1 MGIGP
6 AGLLVRDWV
15 VDFFL
20 NSFNALS
27 HGLIGY
33 IIPFLFVLTIV
44 VFFHELGHFL
54 VARWAGVKVLTFSL
68 GFGPELF
75 GFNDRHGTRWKVSA
89 IPLGGYVKFFGDESE
104 ASTPSADT
112 LQTMTAEERK
122 VSFHHKGVGAR
133 AAIVAA
139 GPIANFLLAIVILAA
154 LFTFFGKPSQ
164 TARVDSI
171 QENSAASAA
180 GFKPGDVVT
189 AINGDPIESFTDMQ
203 RIVSTKAGTPLVFT
217 IKRGDE
223 VVKLNGTPQL
233 REIKDSF
240 GNVHRVGILG
250 ITRATG
256 PGDTVTK
263 PVNPATAVWL
273 GVKETW
279 FVVDRTVAYIGGI
292 FTGRENADQVGGPIR
307 IAQISGQVAT
317 IGLSALIHLAAVLS
331 VSIGLLNLFPVPLL
345 DGGHLLFYAVEA
357 IRGKPLSERSQELGF
372 RVGLALVLMLML
384 FATYNDILHL
394 AAS

>member
-1 MGIGP
+1 MDF
-6 AGLLVRDWV
+6 LLH
-15 VDFFL
+15 
-20 NSFNALS
+20 SFSTLS

-33 IIPFLFVLTIV
+33 IVPFLFVLTIV

-54 VARWAGVKVLTFSL
+54 VARWVGVKVLTFSL

-89 IPLGGYVKFFGDESE
+89 IPLGGYVKFFGDDSE
-104 ASTPSADT
+104 ASTPSSEA
-112 LQTMTAEERK
+112 LKEMTDAERK
-122 VSFHHKGVGAR
+122 VSFHGKKVGPR

-139 GPIANFLLAIVILAA
+139 GPIANFLLAIVIFAA
-154 LFTFFGKPSQ
+154 LFTFFGKPNQS
-164 TARVDSI
+164 ARVDSV
-171 QENSAASAA
+171 QENSAAATA
-180 GFKPGDVVT
+180 GFKSGDVVT
-189 AINGDPIESFTDMQ
+189 AIDGSAIENFTDMQ
-203 RIVSTKAGTPLVFT
+203 RIVSIKAGTPLVFT
-217 IKRGDE
+217 VKRGDST
-223 VVKLNGTPQL
+223 VTLNGTPEL

-240 GNVHRVGILG
+240 GNVHRIGVLG
-250 ITRATG
+250 ITRATSA
-256 PGDTVTK
+256 GDTVSQ
-263 PVNPATAVWL
+263 PVDPATAVWL

-279 FVVDRTVAYIGGI
+279 FVIDRTISYIGGV

-345 DGGHLLFYAVEA
+345 DGGHLLFYVVEA
-357 IRGKPLSERSQELGF
+357 VRGYPLSDRAQELGF
-372 RVGLALVLMLML
+372 RVGLALVLMLMI

-394 AAS
+394 ASS

>member
-1 MGIGP
+1 M
-6 AGLLVRDWV
+6 
-15 VDFFL
+15 DFFL
-20 NSFNALS
+20 NGFNTLS

-89 IPLGGYVKFFGDESE
+89 IPLGGYVKFFGDDSE

-112 LQTMTAEERK
+112 LKTMTADERK
-122 VSFHHKGVGAR
+122 VSFHHKKVGPR

-139 GPIANFLLAIVILAA
+139 GPIANFLLAIVIFAA

-171 QENSAASAA
+171 QENSAAAAA
-180 GFKPGDVVT
+180 GFKSGDIVT
-189 AINGDPIESFTDMQ
+189 AINGDAIESFTEMQ
-203 RIVSTKAGTPLVFT
+203 RIVSTKAGVPLVFT
-217 IKRGDE
+217 VKRGDE

-233 REIKDSF
+233 REIKDTF

-256 PGDTVTK
+256 PGDVVTK

-279 FVVDRTVAYIGGI
+279 FVVDRTFSYIGGI

-345 DGGHLLFYAVEA
+345 DGGHLLFYAIEA
-357 IRGKPLSERSQELGF
+357 VRGKPLSERSQELGF

>member
-1 MGIGP
+1 
-6 AGLLVRDWV
+6 

-20 NSFNALS
+20 NGFNTLS

-89 IPLGGYVKFFGDESE
+89 IPLGGYVKFFGDDSE
-104 ASTPSADT
+104 ASTPSSET
-112 LQTMTAEERK
+112 LQTMTAEERS
-122 VSFHHKGVGAR
+122 VSFHHKKVGPR

-139 GPIANFLLAIVILAA
+139 GPIANFLLAIVIFAA

-189 AINGDPIESFTDMQ
+189 AINGDAIESFTDMQ
-203 RIVSTKAGTPLVFT
+203 RLVSTKAGTPLVFT
-217 IKRGDE
+217 VKRGDE
-223 VVKLNGTPQL
+223 VVKLTGTPQL
-233 REIKDSF
+233 REIKDTF

-317 IGLSALIHLAAVLS
+317 IGLAALIHLAAVLS

-357 IRGKPLSERSQELGF
+357 VRGKPLSERSQELGF
-372 RVGLALVLMLML
+372 RVGLALVLMLMI